1 MAFMKKVLIIDD
13 DSESLT
19 VISLILSASG
29 FIVNSTR
36 DGNGVY
42 DKIDSFKPDLIFL
55 DVHLGAEYD
64 GRIICNE
71 LKANKKTKEV
81 PVVLISAST
90 HLDEVKKI
98 SNADDYIS
106 KPFGIDDLI
115 DMAKRYTNLRA

>member
-1 MAFMKKVLIIDD
+1 MKKVLIIDD

-29 FIVNSTR
+29 FVVNSTR

-55 DVHLGAEYD
+55 DVHLGSEYD

-71 LKANKKTKEV
+71 LKANKNTKEV

-115 DMAKRYTNLRA
+115 DMAKRYTSLRA

>member
-1 MAFMKKVLIIDD
+1 MKKVLIIDD

-29 FIVNSTR
+29 FVVNSTR

-55 DVHLGAEYD
+55 DVHLGSEYD

-81 PVVLISAST
+81 PVVLISASS

-115 DMAKRYTNLRA
+115 DMAKRYTSLRA